1 MKIKILTA
9 AILACGLACLPSCKD
24 EFAELNSKPSDI
36 SNPDI
41 RFLFTQ
47 CQVNFEPADYQQW
60 YNAFRISEVWVQ
72 SGVAQGGNSA
82 SANNFDVGSTGGSGC
97 GYRVNSVLQYA
108 NEIRY
113 QIGLMNE
120 ENKAKYEYIQY
131 LCNPLCVFLSMEDSD
146 VYGSR
151 QYSQAKMYDYGG
163 PMLPEYDTQEK
174 LFEIWLKQLDE
185 TINYLTTHN
194 ITGVLSGQ
202 DIIYK
207 DDVKKWAKL
216 ANSLKLKV
224 AARLIHVNKARAIQ
238 VVNEAAASS
247 AGLIENFE
255 DDFVYNRGKNDNH
268 WNNNYNERNAGSK
281 QLIDFMVK
289 NADPRLFY
297 FFTKN
302 EYNSNVVQGFL
313 EQRPEML
320 PSYIA
325 ENIETEEINGK
336 KVFKNWKAPGEPWV
350 RYYGLPSWID
360 AGEDITDDH
369 FDKSGNRFHLLDEQN
384 TKKTYQPISLFNQE
398 SIKGGFTY
406 TYPDVPG
413 VTPQQ
418 DIEPYGWYGLYF
430 SAGET
435 NLYLAE
441 FKLLGANLPKSA
453 NEYYRAGIEQS
464 VRGYDYVAGKNHI
477 PYYDVTYANDK
488 HDKSIK
494 LTENMITE
502 MMNHDI
508 YQLTG
513 DVKKDLEKVYLQ
525 QYIHYTMLPN
535 DQYVTSRR
543 SGVPM
548 RNSEIL
554 SWVEFSQSLGA
565 NYLIPRRYSVSK
577 PLDSD
582 KLKDITIKAYEEQ
595 GYTYDGINAYSP
607 ENLNKERIWYDKGAP
622 QFGEGP
628 NVQ

>member
-1 MKIKILTA
+1 MKIKIFSA
-9 AILACGLACLPSCKD
+9 AVLACGLAFLPSCKD

-36 SNPDI
+36 SNPDV

-60 YNAFRISEVWVQ
+60 YNAYRISEVWVQ
-72 SGVAQGGNSA
+72 AGVATGGNDA
-82 SANNFDVGSTGGSGC
+82 ATNNFDVGSTGGSGC

-113 QIGLMNE
+113 QISLMSE
-120 ENKAKYEYIQY
+120 ENRAKYEYIQY
-131 LCNPLCVFLSMEDSD
+131 LCNPLCVFLGLQDSD

-151 QYSQAKMYDYGG
+151 QYSEAKTYDYGG
-163 PMLPEYDTQEK
+163 PMLPKYDTQEE
-174 LFEIWLKQLDE
+174 LINIWLKQLDE
-185 TINYLTTHN
+185 TIEYLTTRE
-194 ITGVLSGQ
+194 ITGTLSSQ

-207 DDVKKWAKL
+207 DDMAKWAKL
-216 ANSLKLKV
+216 ANSLKLKI
-224 AARLIHVNKARAIQ
+224 AARLIHVDKARAIQ
-238 VVNEAAASS
+238 IVNEAAASS
-247 AGLIENFE
+247 AGFIENFE

-268 WNNNYNERNAGSK
+268 WNNDINNRNAGSQ

-302 EYNSNVVQGFL
+302 DYNSNVVQGFL
-313 EQRPEML
+313 DQRPDKL

-325 ENIETEEINGK
+325 ANIETEEVGGK
-336 KVFKNWKAPGEPWV
+336 KVFKGWKAPGEPWV
-350 RYYGLPSWID
+350 RYYGLPSKID
-360 AGEDITDDH
+360 AGEDVTDDH
-369 FDKSGNRFHLLDEQN
+369 FDKAGDRFHLLGANDA
-384 TKKTYQPISLFNQE
+384 KKTYQPISLFNQE

-406 TYPDVPG
+406 TYPDVPS
-413 VTPQQ
+413 VTPTE

-441 FKLLGANLPKSA
+441 FKLLGANLPKAA
-453 NEYYRAGIEQS
+453 NDYYRAGIEQS
-464 VRGYDYVAGKNHI
+464 VRGYDFVAGKNHI
-477 PYYDVTYANDK
+477 PYYDVTYSNDK
-488 HDKSIK
+488 HDKTIK
-494 LTENMITE
+494 LTEDMLTNM
-502 MMNHDI
+502 MSRDV
-508 YQLTG
+508 YKLTG

-525 QYIHYTMLPN
+525 QYIHYMMLPM

-548 RNSEIL
+548 RDSEIL
-554 SWVEFSQSLGA
+554 SWVEFSKDLGV
-565 NYLIPRRYSVSK
+565 NYVIPRRFSVGK
-577 PLDSD
+577 PLDTD
-582 KLKDITIKAYEEQ
+582 LLRDITIEAYEKQ

-607 ENLNKERIWYDKGAP
+607 ETLAKERIWYDMGAP
-622 QFGEGP
+622 LFGAGP